1 MSKNINIIF
10 FDENKIKK
18 KEIKIERPKN
28 FNELFNS
35 VNDNLSKITKLE
47 HFNILY
53 KKNETEEIK
62 IDNDE
67 GYKSYISSNG
77 DLIVRIIKP
86 EDTIFQKN
94 NDEGKSASIK
104 KETLLE
110 NKDNILNSSK
120 TCINLQKKFE
130 ENNIKEK
137 KIGDNT
143 DIMNQK
149 GNVIEENNDKTKQL
163 EKKIEEKNNIIHQII
178 NDFINIYNAINSIGS
193 IIQPSDSNQ
202 NMDMNN
208 IINQISNDYINILN
222 NNFQMISNKIFGE
235 LEKIR
240 QYTIHNLNN
249 NNINQNIMNKANNDN
264 NKINK
269 KIECT
274 GNEKKREKEKM
285 LSLIQS
291 KTDVKPKKNKNLPY
305 SCIPRQDKNY
315 QDISFDTLNK
325 K

>member
-163 EKKIEEKNNIIHQII
+163 EKKIEEKNNIIQKILNI
-178 NDFINIYNAINSIGS
+178 FFKIYNEINSIGS
-193 IIQPSDSNQ
+193 IILPSDSNQ
-202 NMDMNN
+202 KNDMDSLIKQISIDDINNVNN
-208 IINQISNDYINILN
+208 ITE
-222 NNFQMISNKIFGE
+222 MISNNIFCE
-235 LEKIR
+235 IEKFK
-240 QYTIHNLNN
+240 QYTNNYLNKP
-249 NNINQNIMNKANNDN
+249 NQSLMNEVNNDY
-264 NKINK
+264 KYK
-269 KIECT
+269 TEYTK
-274 GNEKKREKEKM
+274 NEKRGEKEKI
-285 LSLIQS
+285 LSLLQS
-291 KTDVKPKKNKNLPY
+291 KTEFKQKKPKNLPY
-305 SCIPRQDKNY
+305 SCILRQDKNF
-315 QDISFDTLNK
+315 QDISYDNLNQK
-325 K
+325 